1 MLFRL
6 KEPSASRSEASGH
19 TLLPHTTQQLPCHLK
34 PGLQLTIL
42 EQMSS
47 STKEAEVS
55 YLALDRGQS
64 FGRVK
69 DGRSYRQNEA
79 RE

>member
-6 KEPSASRSEASGH
+6 KEPSASRSEASG
-19 TLLPHTTQQLPCHLK
+19 HTTQQLPCHLK